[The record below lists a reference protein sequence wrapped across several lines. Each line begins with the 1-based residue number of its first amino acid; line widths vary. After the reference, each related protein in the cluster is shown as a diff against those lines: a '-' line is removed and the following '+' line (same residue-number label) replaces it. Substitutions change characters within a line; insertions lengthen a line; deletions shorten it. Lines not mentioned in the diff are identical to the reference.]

1 MVHLVD
7 EHEHVAVLFYDN
19 LDKNTRK
26 VKALSSCLVRFSYK
40 VLSEM
45 GEMETAELDVEIVR

>member
-1 MVHLVD
+1 MD